1 MPFLYSRPFA
11 LFAGKLSLENLMNID
26 MLRHF
31 FVWCAIVNYA
41 MLMLWFVLHLSL
53 HGVFIKL
60 GVRFFN
66 MPAEKYDAVT
76 LKGML
81 FLKLVIWAFNITPY
95 LVLRF
100 FVHS

>member
-1 MPFLYSRPFA
+1 
-11 LFAGKLSLENLMNID
+11 MNID

-31 FVWCAIVNYA
+31 FIWCAIINYA
-41 MLMLWFVLHLSL
+41 MLMLWFVLHIAM
-53 HGVFIKL
+53 HGVFIRL
-60 GVRFFN
+60 GERFFN
-66 MPAEKYDAVT
+66 VPAEKYDALT

-81 FLKLVIWAFNITPY
+81 FLKLVIWVFNITPY